1 MLGIQLETFHR
12 PLAGLAAPYF
22 VRSFTSFAG
31 DSADYS
37 DSLSLV
43 LHAKIARHDARLSW
57 VDSLTA
63 LKEYCCNTLI
73 LDPFPGNLRGAW
85 KRHEDSFL
93 F

>member
-43 LHAKIARHDARLSW
+43 LMQKSHDTMH
-57 VDSLTA
+57 V
-63 LKEYCCNTLI
+63 
-73 LDPFPGNLRGAW
+73 
-85 KRHEDSFL
+85 
-93 F
+93 